1 LTTPHDP
8 APKKKRLTPAYLFFY
23 FLFSEDTWRIAIG
36 VALAVISAP
45 YLLPLDHTG
54 VGRYV
59 MFITA
64 FVIGWAL
71 SKVPSQWIIRQLKQ
85 LFPDR

>member
-1 LTTPHDP
+1 MTTPNDP
-8 APKKKRLTPAYLFFY
+8 APKKKRITPVYLFFY
-23 FLFSEDTWRIAIG
+23 LLLSDDTWRVVIG
-36 VALAVISAP
+36 ITLAVILAP

-54 VGRYV
+54 MGRYV

-64 FVIGWAL
+64 VVIGWAV
-71 SKVPSQWIIRQLKQ
+71 SKVPSQWIVRQLRL